1 METSKGSTSQEGY
14 EHTSKEL
21 DGIGTRQET
30 TSIDHHLDIT
40 EYVCPM
46 TFVRAK
52 LLMERMKPGEVA
64 EILLSGGDPLEN
76 VPRAIW
82 EHGYEVISLEPENDD
97 IYKLIIKKPPPVAK
111 MSHS

>member
-1 METSKGSTSQEGY
+1 
-14 EHTSKEL
+14 
-21 DGIGTRQET
+21 
-30 TSIDHHLDIT
+30 
-40 EYVCPM
+40 M

-82 EHGYEVISLEPENDD
+82 EHGYEIISLEPENED
-97 IYKLIIKKPPPVAK
+97 IYKLIIKKFLYTYSKFDSAEGIAAHPSDFRGQYPKPLY
-111 MSHS
+111 

>member
-1 METSKGSTSQEGY
+1 MDGS
-14 EHTSKEL
+14 
-21 DGIGTRQET
+21 GIDQET
-30 TSIDHHLDIT
+30 TIADHHLDIT

-46 TFVRAK
+46 TFVRTK

-82 EHGYEVISLEPENDD
+82 EHGYEVISLEAENED

>member
-1 METSKGSTSQEGY
+1 MDGDRTSQE
-14 EHTSKEL
+14 
-21 DGIGTRQET
+21 T
-30 TSIDHHLDIT
+30 TIADHHLDIT

-46 TFVRAK
+46 TFVRTK

-82 EHGYEVISLEPENDD
+82 EHGYEVISLEAEKDD
-97 IYKLIIKKPPPVAK
+97 IYKLIVKKPPPVAK

>member
-1 METSKGSTSQEGY
+1 
-14 EHTSKEL
+14 
-21 DGIGTRQET
+21 
-30 TSIDHHLDIT
+30 
-40 EYVCPM
+40 M
-46 TFVRAK
+46 TFVRTK

-82 EHGYEVISLEPENDD
+82 EHGYEIISLEAEKDN
-97 IYKLIIKKPPPVAK
+97 IYKLIVKKPPVAK

>member
-1 METSKGSTSQEGY
+1 
-14 EHTSKEL
+14 
-21 DGIGTRQET
+21 
-30 TSIDHHLDIT
+30 
-40 EYVCPM
+40 M
-46 TFVRAK
+46 TFVRTK

-82 EHGYEVISLEPENDD
+82 EHGYEVISLEPESDD